1 MLKLKVV
8 LSEDF
13 DEAKQE
19 FVTQSIDIEL
29 EHSLASLSKWET
41 IWEIPLLSS
50 NDKTEEQNFSY
61 LECMCLTP
69 NVAPEVFKKLNQ
81 EQQDQIAA
89 FLDKKHSATWFNSS
103 QPEAKSGEAITAE
116 LVYYWM
122 SSFRIDWEAQY
133 WNLNKL
139 LTLVKVFSVKQD
151 NKPKRMSARSR
162 QADIARIN
170 AQRRAELGTKG

>member
-1 MLKLKVV
+1 MLKLTVV

-13 DEAKQE
+13 NNETNE
-19 FVTQSIDIEL
+19 IVEETIDIEL

-41 IWEIPLLSS
+41 IWEVPLMTS
-50 NDKTEEQNFSY
+50 DKTDAMNLSY

-69 NVAPEVFKKLNQ
+69 DVPPEVFGKLTA
-81 EQQDQIAA
+81 EQQSQISDL
-89 FLDKKHSATWFNSS
+89 LDKKHSATWFGE
-103 QPEAKSGEAITAE
+103 QPEARSGEALTAE

-162 QADIARIN
+162 QSDLAREN
-170 AQRRAELGTKG
+170 ARRRAELGTNG

>member
-81 EQQDQIAA
+81 EQQDQI
-89 FLDKKHSATWFNSS
+89 
-103 QPEAKSGEAITAE
+103 
-116 LVYYWM
+116 
-122 SSFRIDWEAQY
+122 
-133 WNLNKL
+133 
-139 LTLVKVFSVKQD
+139 VFSVKQD